1 MDEKLRI
8 LMQSEKLTASRLAEI
23 LEVKPAA
30 ISHILSGRNKPSFE
44 MLCKLVN
51 RFPQINPY
59 WLLGDATEMRN
70 SNNGNAPIS
79 TPAATPSSISSLA
92 GTASGTLFDLE
103 EGAQRSGGES
113 EILSATPNAPIS
125 TLGRSDIEKIIIIYR
140 DQTFEELHPKR

>member
-8 LMQSEKLTASRLAEI
+8 LMQTEKLTASRLAEI

-59 WLLGDATEMRN
+59 WLLGDATEMHN
-70 SNNGNAPIS
+70 SSAAVSAPTTSAAAAAPGSGMLFDPTEVGNESSEKSNISTQPSNVPIS
-79 TPAATPSSISSLA
+79 TFS
-92 GTASGTLFDLE
+92 
-103 EGAQRSGGES
+103 
-113 EILSATPNAPIS
+113 
-125 TLGRSDIEKIIIIYR
+125 RSDIEKIIIVYR
-140 DQTFEELHPKR
+140 DQTFEELRPKN